1 MSLSKKMLRDIK
13 INKTQFIAIFLMAFL
28 GIFAY
33 CGIYGEYYGLVQ
45 TSDEY
50 YTQTNLADGWIY
62 NTTFDDASI
71 DKICDFSSQ
80 TDRQK
85 VIQSQADLENKPD
98 IKLHFVENGTISKFY
113 ATEGKDFDPSD
124 DSGVWLDCRFADERN
139 LKVGDEITF
148 EFNGANITKEIKGLG
163 YSPEYIYES
172 SPNSLTPDFSQI
184 GFAYLSHKAYPNDLH
199 YDTVLVKY
207 DSSDSDFEDKLDKS
221 IDYLS
226 FTKKEDQISV
236 AKFADEMAQ
245 HKMMGNVF
253 PIVFILITFLTLLTT
268 MTRIVAHQ
276 RTQIGILKAVGF
288 KDKSIILHYLS
299 YAFWPVLAGAILG
312 LITGPMIIP
321 RMFYPTMAA
330 TYSMPRWYPG
340 FDMSF
345 VYIASSMVLLSV
357 FVTYLSCRRI
367 SKENPANTLR
377 PKAPNVSSRRSLI
390 EKSGIWNRLNF
401 NLRWNWRD
409 ASRNNFRALMTVV
422 GVMGCVALLIAA
434 FGMNDCMGDLK
445 TWEYDDISHFE
456 SKLLISSNANPV
468 ELNDILNE
476 TNGSFIMQQSI
487 EIKANDM
494 EDTVMILVS
503 NNTDLISYT
512 DRNKNPIDIDEG
524 DVSISVKLA
533 ERFNLSKG
541 DEVKW
546 HIVGSDKWVT
556 SKIGQ
561 IHAEPVSQGLIMS
574 PDTLEEWG
582 LNFTPT
588 NILTKEKF
596 DNNSDSI
603 KSVST
608 IGGMKESWDAITEAV
623 MMMVYVVTVVAV
635 ALAILVIYNLE
646 ILSFTEMEREIATLK
661 VLGFKTNVLRKLLL
675 TQNIIFTFIGFVLGI
690 PLGFYFMT
698 LMMNAAGDSLYYIPT
713 LTWGNILLSASI
725 TFAISIGV
733 NLLFSSKINDLNMV
747 EALKDVE

>member
-33 CGIYGEYYGLVQ
+33 CGIYGEYYGLEQ
-45 TSDEY
+45 TSNQY
-50 YTQTNLADGWIY
+50 YADTNLADGWIY
-62 NTTFDDASI
+62 NTDFDDSSV
-71 DKICDFSSQ
+71 DKISEFSEQS
-80 TDRQK
+80 DRQT
-85 VIQSQADLENKPD
+85 VVQSSANIENKPD
-98 IKLHFVENGTISKFY
+98 ITLHFVENGTVSKFY
-113 ATEGKDFDPSD
+113 TIEGKDFNPDD
-124 DSGVWLDCRFADERN
+124 DSGVWLDKRFADERDFS
-139 LKVGDEITF
+139 LGDKITF
-148 EFNGANITKEIKGLG
+148 EFDGHKITKKIKGIG

-172 SPNSLTPDFSQI
+172 SPSSLTPDFSQI
-184 GFAYLSHKAYPNDLH
+184 GFAYLSSKAYPEDLE
-199 YDTVLVKY
+199 YNRLLVKY
-207 DSSDSDFEDKLDKS
+207 NLSDNDFKEKLDKS

-245 HKMMGNVF
+245 HKMMGDVF
-253 PIVFILITFLTLLTT
+253 PIVFILVTFLTLLTT

-288 KDKSIILHYLS
+288 KDKTIILHYLS

-321 RMFYPTMAA
+321 RMFYPTMARS
-330 TYSMPRWYPG
+330 YSMPSWNPG

-345 VYIASSMVLLSV
+345 VYIAVLLVVSSV
-357 FVTYLSCRRI
+357 IVTYISCRRI

-377 PKAPNVSSRRSLI
+377 PKAPNLSSKSLI
-390 EKSGIWNRLNF
+390 EKSRIWNHLSF

-409 ASRNNFRALMTVV
+409 ARRNKFRAFMAIV
-422 GVMGCVALLIAA
+422 GVMACVALLIAA
-434 FGMNDCMGDLK
+434 FGMNDSMKELK
-445 TWEYDDISHFE
+445 SWEYDDISHYE
-456 SKLLISSNANPV
+456 SKLLLSAEANPQEV
-468 ELNDILNE
+468 YYILNE

-494 EDTVMILVS
+494 EDTVVLLVS

-512 DRNKNPIDIDEG
+512 DSNRNPMDIDEG
-524 DVSISVKLA
+524 DVSISTKLA
-533 ERFNLSKG
+533 DTFNLSIG
-541 DEVKW
+541 DKIKW
-546 HIVGSDKWVT
+546 HIVGSDEWVS

-561 IHAEPVSQGLIMS
+561 IHGEPVSQGLIMS
-574 PDTLEEWG
+574 PDTLEDQG

-596 DNNSDSI
+596 GERFNSI
-603 KSVST
+603 KSVTSLDK
-608 IGGMKESWDAITEAV
+608 MKKSWDTVTQSV

-635 ALAILVIYNLE
+635 ALAILVLYNLG

-661 VLGFKTNVLRKLLL
+661 VLGFKTNLLRKLLL
-675 TQNIIFTFIGFVLGI
+675 TQNVIFTAIGFILGI

-698 LMMNAAGDSLYYIPT
+698 LMMDAAGDSLYYIPS
-713 LTWGNILLSASI
+713 LTWGNILLTAFI
-725 TFAISIGV
+725 TFTISIAV
-733 NLLFSSKINDLNMV
+733 NLLFSDKIGDLNMV